1 MVRLGSAFIRGGR
14 VPSNRSSDFSAAPEH
29 VARCICW
36 TGTETRPAP
45 IDCRVGRQFRRRPF
59 FFFLSFFFF
68 NVTSDGVGFDVVG
81 RSDYGNA
88 VPGTCHRADVLVIV
102 FFRVYRRC
110 RSRRR
115 SAAWTSTR
123 RWAAPIR
130 CAWRPS
136 TRRRRCCRPSPPPP
150 PATSPSS
157 SSAPPRD
164 TWKRYVH
171 RFSLLG
177 YGAVAES
184 HLVRCR
190 GRGNVCEPFRPRK
203 LFFLGTYL
211 DISQC
216 R

>member
-1 MVRLGSAFIRGGR
+1 MSRPTASVSTSW
-14 VPSNRSSDFSAAPEH
+14 VDP
-29 VARCICW
+29 
-36 TGTETRPAP
+36 TMETRCLELATALT
-45 IDCRVGRQFRRRPF
+45 FWLLF
-59 FFFLSFFFF
+59 
-68 NVTSDGVGFDVVG
+68 
-81 RSDYGNA
+81 
-88 VPGTCHRADVLVIV
+88 